1 MPRPHKTEAMEASQ
15 QQSTPELEVQRGSSS
30 CKERRHQKHILSFSH
45 RMPRTS
51 ENEKKN
57 KKKTSFTAYE
67 SLMNKLTAHP
77 KEQSQ
82 LTKFVATT
90 RYVKSARRGR

>member
-1 MPRPHKTEAMEASQ
+1 MPRPHTTETTEASQ

-51 ENEKKN
+51 ENEKK
-57 KKKTSFTAYE
+57 KKMSFTVYE

-77 KEQSQ
+77 KEESQ